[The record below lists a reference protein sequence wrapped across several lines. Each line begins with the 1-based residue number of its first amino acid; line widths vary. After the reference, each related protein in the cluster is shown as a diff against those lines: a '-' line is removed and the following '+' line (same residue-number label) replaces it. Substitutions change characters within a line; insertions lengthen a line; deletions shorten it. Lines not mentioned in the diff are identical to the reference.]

1 MSDPTLKGAVMKKFT
16 CNLLFFASFMFA
28 SKLIAGEVTDKEW
41 NVLDHLVV
49 TYYSGSSGFVDCTAF
64 NSANKP
70 IGGGSSPAQ
79 GGVARVS
86 IDVPKKY
93 VGNDLRVSC
102 K

>member
-1 MSDPTLKGAVMKKFT
+1 MKKFT
-16 CNLLFFASFMFA
+16 CSLFFFTSFVLV

-41 NVLDHLVV
+41 NVLDNLVV
-49 TYYSGSSGFVDCTAF
+49 TYYSGSPGSIDCTAF

-70 IGGGSSPAQ
+70 IGGGSSRAK

-93 VGNDLRVSC
+93 VGKDLRVSC

>member
-1 MSDPTLKGAVMKKFT
+1 M
-16 CNLLFFASFMFA
+16 

-41 NVLDHLVV
+41 NTIDDLVV
-49 TYYSGSSGFVDCTAF
+49 TYYLGSSGWVDCTAF

-70 IGGGSSPAQ
+70 IGGGKSLAA

-86 IDVPKKY
+86 IEVPKKY
-93 VGNDLRVSC
+93 VGKDLRVSC

>member
-1 MSDPTLKGAVMKKFT
+1 
-16 CNLLFFASFMFA
+16 MFA

>member
-1 MSDPTLKGAVMKKFT
+1 MKKLN
-16 CNLLFFASFMFA
+16 CILFFFTSFVLV

-41 NVLDHLVV
+41 NVLDDLVV

-93 VGNDLRVSC
+93 VGKDLRVSC